1 MKLIFRKDKEQN
13 IEILIRNEVAE
24 DKFSYVEMIK
34 SLIKKNQ
41 FEESEFETGITE
53 FEKESIN
60 KMLANINK
68 SILENNNNKS

>member
-13 IEILIRNEVAE
+13 IEILIRNGVAE

-34 SLIKKNQ
+34 SLLKKNK
-41 FEESEFETGITE
+41 FEECEFEEGITD

-60 KMLANINK
+60 KMLTSINK
-68 SILENNNNKS
+68 SILENKKVDS